1 MDKGLREF
9 AERNARGLYPDER
22 VTLARGNTY
31 NPGPLQREAFVDGV
45 DLGYKTCMGQIL
57 DQCNKVRKT
66 MELDKLSEA
75 EFDFTFSVE
84 YQLTIKIKL
93 QYER

>member
-1 MDKGLREF
+1 MDENLKKLADRE
-9 AERNARGLYPDER
+9 ASRLYPNTN
-22 VTLARGNTY
+22 VVLARGNTY
-31 NPGPLQREAFVDGV
+31 ISGPSERAAFVDGV
-45 DLGYKTCMGQIL
+45 DMGYKTCMGQIL
-57 DQCNKVRKT
+57 DQCNKVRKQ
-66 MELDKLSEA
+66 MEVNQLSEA